1 VKVFREVGSQVVDG
15 KRAKRKVHYSSCLS
29 TATVLEVER
38 KSNRLGNQCCR
49 RHETGLH
56 PALSTAADEE
66 TERKS
71 LGKQAGKSTRRLSGE
86 IASAPL
92 RPAQALCRAVALQP
106 PRLIGHLLRDD
117 SPVIF
122 VLVVEGE
129 LDARGNVLLGEEGE
143 VVDLLVR
150 MID

>member
-1 VKVFREVGSQVVDG
+1 MVKVFREVDSQVVDG
-15 KRAKRKVHYSSCLS
+15 KREKRKVHYSSCLS

-56 PALSTAADEE
+56 RALSTAADGE

-71 LGKQAGKSTRRLSGE
+71 LGKQTGKSTRRLSEE
-86 IASAPL
+86 IAPAPL
-92 RPAQALCRAVALQP
+92 RPAQALCRAIALQP

-117 SPVIF
+117 SSAIF
-122 VLVVEGE
+122 VLVPPWRRRRDRRSPGPC
-129 LDARGNVLLGEEGE
+129 D
-143 VVDLLVR
+143 
-150 MID
+150 